1 MVMKEV
7 VALRRE
13 TKKYIDQADAKTV
26 KMIHAMLEAEQ
37 ENDWWDDLSTDAKK
51 SIEKGLKEADE
62 GKVIS
67 HEEAMKKFRKWRLK

>member
-1 MVMKEV
+1 MKEA

-13 TKKYIDQADAKTV
+13 TKKYIDLADVKTV

-37 ENDWWDDLSTDAKK
+37 ESDWWDDLSDGAKA
-51 SIEKGLKEADE
+51 SIERGLKDADQ

-67 HEEAMKKFRKWRLK
+67 HETVMKKYRKWRLK